1 MRSGRRNRADNG
13 EAPRFRAASITAH
26 NSLLAVAFG
35 YGRYM
40 QSSPFSLVSPA
51 RCSFLRRLSTA
62 ALTALLALAGATT
75 AAAQSAPD
83 GSTTDALAP
92 AEKKTLLI
100 MNFTIKGDVDP
111 GIASTVNDIL
121 ASSMVRTG
129 RFKVMTGD
137 DIQSLMALEAGKQ
150 ATGCESESCLAE
162 IAGALGAELV
172 VTGRVGRLGSLYV
185 VKLSLIEPASASTL
199 GLETLEAESV
209 EDFAKRLRPLSK
221 RFAAL
226 AYGETYTEEAA
237 KPPVAQAPTTPAPAA
252 EESEGGLG
260 TMLLIGGSVIGGG
273 ALVTAVAAGAFATV
287 GLIAVNDATTAGTD
301 KELHRNLG
309 PTLLSVA
316 AAAGAIAVVGGGIA
330 AAGIFVE

>member
-1 MRSGRRNRADNG
+1 MA
-13 EAPRFRAASITAH
+13 
-26 NSLLAVAFG
+26 
-35 YGRYM
+35 
-40 QSSPFSLVSPA
+40 
-51 RCSFLRRLSTA
+51 A
-62 ALTALLALAGATT
+62 ALAAPT

-83 GSTTDALAP
+83 GEAKAP
-92 AEKKTLLI
+92 LEKKTLLI
-100 MNFTIKGDVDP
+100 MNFQIKGDVDP

-121 ASSMVRTG
+121 ASAMVRTG

-209 EDFAKRLRPLSK
+209 EVFSKRLRPLSR

-226 AYGETYTEEAA
+226 AYGETFTEEPATS
-237 KPPVAQAPTTPAPAA
+237 PPVTQAPSAPATTA
-252 EESEGGLG
+252 DEGGGGLG

-273 ALVTAVAAGAFATV
+273 ALVTAVAAGAFATL
-287 GLIAVNDATTAGTD
+287 GIMAVNDPASAGTD
-301 KELHRNLG
+301 KDLHRNFG
-309 PTLLSVA
+309 PPLLSVA
-316 AAAGAIAVVGGGIA
+316 VAAGAIAVIGGGIA